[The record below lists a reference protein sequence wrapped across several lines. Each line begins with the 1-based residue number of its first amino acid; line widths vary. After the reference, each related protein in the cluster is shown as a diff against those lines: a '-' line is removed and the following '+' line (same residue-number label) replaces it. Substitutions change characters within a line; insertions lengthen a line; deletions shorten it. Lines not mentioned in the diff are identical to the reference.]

1 MLKFFTD
8 KETRPFLPEVQALYD
23 DFLFH
28 CIDSLREGNN
38 ATALRHV
45 IDDYKRNP
53 YLSSSARTH
62 LDDLEYLS
70 EKADFELLKPAIT
83 NSESLG
89 LLQEFLSTHKYKE
102 FRDQANALRAP
113 FILQTIISTPTSVKY
128 YNAGRLIKSAANDST
143 GNVSITY
150 SYNDKGQLV
159 SILSLTM
166 KNGQVSEEVQTN
178 RLYDPQSTAFLKC
191 RQIPRP
197 KRTFTEGHAVSVP
210 TGASR
215 AIHLN
220 IWTEGRLSAHTIN
233 KAY

>member
-1 MLKFFTD
+1 MMIFYSIVST
-8 KETRPFLPEVQALYD
+8 V
-23 DFLFH
+23 
-28 CIDSLREGNN
+28 CEGNN
-38 ATALRHV
+38 ATALRQV

-53 YLSSSARTH
+53 YLSPSARTH

-150 SYNDKGQLV
+150 SYNNKGQLV

-178 RLYDPQSTAFLKC
+178 RLYDPS
-191 RQIPRP
+191 RP
-197 KRTFTEGHAVSVP
+197 LHF
-210 TGASR
+210 
-215 AIHLN
+215 
-220 IWTEGRLSAHTIN
+220 
-233 KAY
+233 